1 LKELK
6 VREPLGLLLAICPS
20 PLKSQSQPGV
30 QGRAEAASTI
40 PESRKLPGSASIPLT
55 TSRWR
60 SSKFVGPNLP

>member
-6 VREPLGLLLAICPS
+6 VREPLGPLLAICPS